1 MVRRLFPRA
10 PHLGVEVHAARHDH
24 ERLGGKQRR
33 ERGALESL
41 LGFRVAAHVHGEDER
56 DFRRF
61 RCALRHEVEV
71 AQLDD
76 FVAPEFEAH
85 GLGHPESVHVDD
97 AAAHRELRDVLDHLH
112 ALEAD
117 RFEMCRQRVEPPDV
131 AAPELETGRREGLGQ
146 PRALQHGARGR
157 EQDADLAARHALE
170 GLDALARDL
179 GVRLHFAESF
189 ARRIER
195 DELLAEH
202 RLQVGQPAFGFR
214 QLIGDDGQHPVRRMF
229 GERSHEHGVAGAR
242 EPRDALRST
251 PGGERAE
258 QPLERRKFREPF
270 DQRRKRHDQPTISRP
285 SVRSRASRR
294 LPRRA
299 AARRAR

>member
-1 MVRRLFPRA
+1 MPPRTENCA
-10 PHLGVEVHAARHDH
+10 TSSTISTRSKPTD
-24 ERLGGKQRR
+24 
-33 ERGALESL
+33 S
-41 LGFRVAAHVHGEDER
+41 
-56 DFRRF
+56 
-61 RCALRHEVEV
+61 RCAASASSRQTSPRLSSR
-71 AQLDD
+71 
-76 FVAPEFEAH
+76 
-85 GLGHPESVHVDD
+85 
-97 AAAHRELRDVLDHLH
+97 R
-112 ALEAD
+112 AD
-117 RFEMCRQRVEPPDV
+117 
-131 AAPELETGRREGLGQ
+131 EGLGQ

-214 QLIGDDGQHPVRRMF
+214 QLIGDDGQHPVRRML
-229 GERSHEHGVAGAR
+229 GERGHEHGVAGAR
-242 EPRDALRST
+242 EARDALRPT

-270 DQRRKRHDQPTISRP
+270 DQRRKRHGQSTISRP

-299 AARRAR
+299 AARRVR